1 MKLKIKYFLYIILII
16 LNVSSLQAETL
27 KDIANEINEIRN
39 EIANLTP
46 DKNSLPSAI
55 IVGQPNTVGT
65 IINTNNKIVTYV
77 DSKSRKVKTGLL
89 LGDSTIEEI
98 QANRAQQA
106 EAQKAASLFAIDNA
120 ISSLDEAGSFIE
132 KSFNEGDIEGTIA
145 AIAVM
150 DLAISDIASNVPSE
164 YESEIIEEGKNFTE
178 QQMNEISNITKK
190 INEGKGEKYKEFKET
205 IVKLNEKGLN
215 VNDMTKELLSSG
227 IQAAKVTEFYN
238 QAANIELKDNL
249 VDTVKYS
256 EIIGKSPKEVE
267 LSLRQVEAITSGDP
281 KKLRAF
287 EIEKYGNLA
296 GISKNQ
302 IKDGINAVYNGDINS
317 ETKILKEIYVGL
329 KNNPNYQI
337 KKLSNQQLNKYMQ
350 EQYAAETAAIEINN
364 SGINFGKGTN
374 QNEVK
379 KLANEIGQ
387 ILNGKVANDKI
398 KEIKRKIEYTNF
410 TISDSNKVAAE
421 MLAIINGK
429 EYVNALSKLNFSTN
443 SIAEQAAIVEA
454 TIMGNE
460 ELFNQSYLNKADIE
474 SVMSSNEVSQ
484 LTKLYNSQI
493 FKENLKSQVK
503 SEINQIQAA
512 LNKNKLDNFE
522 LTKKEIDKTIKQ
534 ASTAMSKSQGLR
546 YYDNELKKIVNTYNQ
561 ENYEVA
567 KNTWI
572 EAVDTLRKFESGQI
586 SSEIALNNVKDIN
599 IDVEKTINDQIKEEA
614 KIATTAAKE
623 LAQLKQKEGENLM
636 QAVNDY
642 LNQPLPDVFSFT
654 DKNLSIDTKML
665 AGSVSDL
672 SGNLS
677 SDVSNSATEAA
688 SAASS
693 AATDAASAASSAATD
708 AASAASE
715 AVTEAASAASEAAT
729 EIKETAV
736 ETVAETV
743 NDDEQ
748 SSETSSLFE
757 KTQEYLDQPLPETFS
772 YGK

>member
-77 DSKSRKVKTGLL
+77 DNKSRKVKTGLL

-164 YESEIIEEGKNFTE
+164 YKSEIIKEGKDFTE
-178 QQMNEISNITKK
+178 QQMNEISEITKK
-190 INEGKGEKYKEFKET
+190 INENKGEKYKEFKET
-205 IVKLNEKGLN
+205 VVTLSEKGLN

-317 ETKILKEIYVGL
+317 ETKILKE
-329 KNNPNYQI
+329 
-337 KKLSNQQLNKYMQ
+337 
-350 EQYAAETAAIEINN
+350 
-364 SGINFGKGTN
+364 
-374 QNEVK
+374 
-379 KLANEIGQ
+379 
-387 ILNGKVANDKI
+387 
-398 KEIKRKIEYTNF
+398 
-410 TISDSNKVAAE
+410 
-421 MLAIINGK
+421 
-429 EYVNALSKLNFSTN
+429 
-443 SIAEQAAIVEA
+443 
-454 TIMGNE
+454 
-460 ELFNQSYLNKADIE
+460 
-474 SVMSSNEVSQ
+474 
-484 LTKLYNSQI
+484 
-493 FKENLKSQVK
+493 
-503 SEINQIQAA
+503 
-512 LNKNKLDNFE
+512 
-522 LTKKEIDKTIKQ
+522 
-534 ASTAMSKSQGLR
+534 
-546 YYDNELKKIVNTYNQ
+546 
-561 ENYEVA
+561 
-567 KNTWI
+567 
-572 EAVDTLRKFESGQI
+572 
-586 SSEIALNNVKDIN
+586 
-599 IDVEKTINDQIKEEA
+599 
-614 KIATTAAKE
+614 
-623 LAQLKQKEGENLM
+623 
-636 QAVNDY
+636 
-642 LNQPLPDVFSFT
+642 
-654 DKNLSIDTKML
+654 
-665 AGSVSDL
+665 
-672 SGNLS
+672 
-677 SDVSNSATEAA
+677 
-688 SAASS
+688 
-693 AATDAASAASSAATD
+693 
-708 AASAASE
+708 
-715 AVTEAASAASEAAT
+715 
-729 EIKETAV
+729 
-736 ETVAETV
+736 
-743 NDDEQ
+743 
-748 SSETSSLFE
+748 
-757 KTQEYLDQPLPETFS
+757 
-772 YGK
+772 